1 MPRNPYFV
9 QRDIKRAWV
18 AAVISATFT
27 LAISGCQKKT
37 AATNRNSQSKTELH
51 EKTKPLQAADLVGY
65 DGTKLKKSVDH
76 ITEANDKQNQE
87 IEKMV
92 DAGPD
97 Q

>member
-18 AAVISATFT
+18 AAVISATVA

-37 AATNRNSQSKTELH
+37 AATNPDSQSKSELRDS
-51 EKTKPLQAADLVGY
+51 TKPLQAADLVGY
-65 DGTKLKKSVDH
+65 NGTKLRSSVDR
-76 ITEANDKQNQE
+76 IKEASAKRSRE
-87 IEKMV
+87 MEKMAEGV
-92 DAGPD
+92 PD